1 MKPTLTQLT
10 HLSTGDYFA
19 TWLRSGTTVES
30 LHGSDGRCL
39 ASSLGAKLPRLTKA
53 EMAAAHAER
62 HPAYDLAAQGTAAR
76 PELAR
81 RMQAAA
87 DLVAGGL
94 VTLYEDGAGIVA
106 SRSHACAHQVDDH
119 HCDCQDFQFR
129 GSWCAHRIARRMA
142 LALGQPELVRP
153 FVAPAAF
160 PQPRLSISAPS
171 PAG

>member
-19 TWLRSGTTVES
+19 TWQRGGTAVEA

-53 EMAAAHAER
+53 EMAAAHTER
-62 HPAYDLAAQGTAAR
+62 HPAYDLADQGAAAR

-94 VTLYEDGAGIVA
+94 VSLYEDGAAVVA
-106 SRSHACAHQVDDH
+106 SRSQATLHQVDDH
-119 HCDCQDFQFR
+119 RCDCQDFLYR

-153 FVAPAAF
+153 FAAPTS
-160 PQPRLSISAPS
+160 PQPRLSISQSS